1 MKTKSKLMWLAI
13 VAILLCGGEA
23 WASFPC
29 GIYARIE
36 EVSVGPNADQ
46 PTWILIKG
54 DFVVALTSRR
64 YVGPERGYI
73 CFSRENADKGRAPA
87 TDKRK
92 EKCLIEWGDLK
103 SLVEEKGKGK
113 AYVAFGSVLS
123 EEFDDYPTVRP
134 TAEQA
139 QKNPFPYPIHH
150 GLTRLRVPN
159 PQEADR
165 GGQGDKNPVRMLQE
179 FRTKTDG
186 SSK

>member
-1 MKTKSKLMWLAI
+1 MKTKLMWLS
-13 VAILLCGGEA
+13 VAVILLSGGEA
-23 WASFPC
+23 WASSPC

-46 PTWILIKG
+46 PTWVLIKG
-54 DFVVALTSRR
+54 DFVVALTTRR

-73 CFSRENADKGRAPA
+73 CFSREMADKGRASA
-87 TDKRK
+87 TDKHK

-123 EEFDDYPTVRP
+123 EEFVDYPTVWP
-134 TAEQA
+134 TADQA

-150 GLTRLRVPN
+150 GLARLRMPSAR
-159 PQEADR
+159 ESDR
-165 GGQGDKNPVRMLQE
+165 GGQGDRNPVLMLHE
-179 FRTKTDG
+179 FQTKTDG
-186 SSK
+186 SAK